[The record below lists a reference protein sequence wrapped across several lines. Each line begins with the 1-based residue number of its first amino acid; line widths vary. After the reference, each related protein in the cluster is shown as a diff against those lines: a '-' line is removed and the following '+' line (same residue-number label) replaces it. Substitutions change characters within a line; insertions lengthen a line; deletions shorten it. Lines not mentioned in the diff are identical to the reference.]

1 MKHPA
6 CEGCEFDGKCL
17 TEKLYEADCPEVQN
31 YEKEK
36 VRRFEGKL
44 AATDYNLALDDAKAA
59 VGNVNVCTFIKCVDL
74 ESNGK
79 CFLENNPDFFGTCEK
94 IEHFETAIKAIIAA
108 IEGLRRKG

>member
-31 YEKEK
+31 YEREK
-36 VRRFEGKL
+36 VRRFENKL
-44 AATDYNLALDDAKAA
+44 TASGYNLALDDAKAA
-59 VGNVNVCTFIKCVDL
+59 VERVEC
-74 ESNGK
+74 
-79 CFLENNPDFFGTCEK
+79 PDIFQY
-94 IEHFETAIKAIIAA
+94 AIRLAIAA